1 MKQMSLE
8 ANILILMR
16 KKFNYINEIFRITQ
30 EIGEA
35 LNRNDGYSA
44 ELLLDMRKNEMEG
57 VDACNEEIDKLVSSL
72 PEQDRKIFF
81 ELTKGKEENNNLNQ
95 IQEKT
100 LELRNMIRGVLAK
113 TIEIDKIINIKIK
126 GA

>member
-1 MKQMSLE
+1 MKQMSIE

-57 VDACNEEIDKLVSSL
+57 VDACNEEIDKLVNSL
-72 PEQDRKIFF
+72 EEQDRKMFF
-81 ELTKGKEENNNLNQ
+81 ELTKGKEEANNLNQ